1 MVEMQTTIL
10 PNGRNDD
17 YVNRIDPRNDRCGVI
32 DETGVSDGKIM
43 DILILDRPEDIKLVF
58 SEKYNNV
65 LQLIGE
71 KEMSISD
78 MARALNIN
86 PGSVH
91 YYLKEL
97 ERHGLVRLVR
107 EEIKGSIVKK
117 YYRAAAKRIVLDIPD
132 FKMPNNPEAGNILDY
147 DERLIKSLEH
157 MGYALSSE
165 NLEDAIDLVHR
176 YTDYMRDLS
185 LEIRRSGIE
194 NVEDNG
200 TILKNA
206 LNLIMGLKIK
216 NDPALAR
223 IYSEFEKLFLPF
235 G

>member
-1 MVEMQTTIL
+1 MQTTTVPGNI
-10 PNGRNDD
+10 
-17 YVNRIDPRNDRCGVI
+17 
-32 DETGVSDGKIM
+32 T

-65 LQLIGE
+65 LKLIEE

-78 MARALNIN
+78 MARALRIN

-147 DERLIKSLEH
+147 DERLIRSIEYL
-157 MGYALSSE
+157 GYALPSE
-165 NLEDAIDLVHR
+165 NMEDAIDLLHR
-176 YTDYMRDLS
+176 YTNYMREIT
-185 LEIRRSGIE
+185 LEVSHSGID

-223 IYSEFEKLFLPF
+223 IYSEFEKLFLPV